1 MEGTEGEVLIV
12 GELEIRP
19 AEHLA
24 RAGGRTLV
32 LSLRELD
39 VLVALARRPGRIVT
53 RTDLYATVW
62 GGEWRPDDRS
72 VDVYVHKLRT
82 KLAAAL
88 PDWIY
93 IHTHFALGYR
103 LQPEPSHPF
112 HTSATTR

>member
-1 MEGTEGEVLIV
+1 MEWTEGEVLIV
-12 GELEIRP
+12 GELEIRR
-19 AEHLA
+19 ADHLA
-24 RAGGRTLV
+24 RAGGRTLA

-39 VLVALARRPGRIVT
+39 VLVALARRTGHIVS
-53 RTDLYATVW
+53 RAELYAVVW
-62 GGEWRPDDRS
+62 GREWRPDDRS

-82 KLAAAL
+82 KLGAAL
-88 PDWIY
+88 PDWTY